1 MRVMLRYPDNTPYIT
16 EVLSVMLYDS
26 LPIDEKLNQ
35 SRIAMYITTAEYE
48 DELTFVVLPVCT
60 ANKLMDEL
68 LCNGF
73 WIFLNIWIP
82 HSSSMNLTTN
92 LG

>member
-48 DELTFVVLPVCT
+48 
-60 ANKLMDEL
+60 
-68 LCNGF
+68 
-73 WIFLNIWIP
+73 
-82 HSSSMNLTTN
+82 MN
-92 LG
+92 